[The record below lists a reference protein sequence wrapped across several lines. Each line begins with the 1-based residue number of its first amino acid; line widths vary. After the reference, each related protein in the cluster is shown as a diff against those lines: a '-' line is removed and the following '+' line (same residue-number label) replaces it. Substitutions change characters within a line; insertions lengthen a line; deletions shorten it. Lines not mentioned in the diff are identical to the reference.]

1 MQGLTEN
8 MQVKASQ
15 LLAEGKVQQVLAWR
29 PGEFFYD
36 NAPAVFS
43 DAAACKNIIYNE
55 FCPANLAKYL
65 LEATKKQLKSAVFL
79 KPCDTYGVNQLL
91 KDNRVKR
98 EYVYAVGT
106 PCSGMVDINKLKALG
121 CRGIKTVTCTGDKVV
136 AATVYG
142 LKEFAKQDVL
152 LNKCMHCKGNS
163 YAICDEELAERLET
177 PVSTGDRFA
186 GVKAIEAMAPEERFA
201 FWQGELSKCIRC
213 NACRDICP
221 ACSCEQCIF
230 DKPNS
235 SVAGKAHADS
245 VEEQLFHIV
254 RAFHVAG
261 RCVGCGECER
271 ICPQGVKLGLLNL
284 KFMKDINEF
293 YGAYQ
298 AGADAVTP
306 APQYTFRADDVEP
319 TVVEAKRRE
328 SHV

>member
-1 MQGLTEN
+1 
-8 MQVKASQ
+8 MQVKAGE

-36 NAPAVFS
+36 NAPATFT
-43 DAAACKNIIYNE
+43 DEAACKNIIYNE

-65 LEATKKQLKSAVFL
+65 MDATKKQLKTAVFL

-91 KDNRVKR
+91 KDHRIKR
-98 EYVYAVGT
+98 DFVYAVGT

-121 CRGIKTVTCTGDKVV
+121 CKGIKTVSCDGDKVL

-142 LKEFAKQDVL
+142 MKEYAKKDVL
-152 LNKCMHCKGNS
+152 LDKCMHCKGNS
-163 YAICDEELAERLET
+163 YAICDEELAEKLDT
-177 PVSTGDRFA
+177 PEPVGDKFA
-186 GVKAIEAMAPEERFA
+186 GVKAIEAMKPEERFA
-201 FWQGELSKCIRC
+201 FWQSELSKCIRC

-230 DKPNS
+230 DKQNS
-235 SVAGKAHADS
+235 SVAGKAYADS

-261 RCVGCGECER
+261 RCIGCGECER
-271 ICPQGVKLGLLNL
+271 VCPQGVKLGLLNL
-284 KFMKDINEF
+284 KYIKDINEF
-293 YGAYQ
+293 YGDYQ
-298 AGADAVTP
+298 AGADDTTS
-306 APQYTFRADDVEP
+306 APQYTFKTDDVEP

-328 SHV
+328 N